1 MLLVNV
7 VIDFH
12 KKFLGCVIGRNS
24 LCGVPVVRLRR
35 FLPLALPKSFSES
48 LLNYQ
53 KGVYIMSYDI
63 SQWIIKIPILL
74 FAITIH
80 EYAHGRAAL
89 AMGDPTAKAMG
100 RLSLNP
106 LPHIDPMGAICLFL
120 FHFGWAKPVPIN
132 PRYFKNIRRD
142 TIIVSLAGP
151 LSNLAAA
158 FFAGVLIRY
167 FLLPWE
173 IYLEALLY
181 LLFMNIGLGIFNL
194 LPLPPLDGAH
204 VLENVL
210 SPDAAQRFR
219 QFGRYSP
226 FILLAIILMDNFAD
240 TGILRAILIG
250 PMNYLAHIF
259 AGENFFRLFHM
270 VR

>member
-1 MLLVNV
+1 M
-7 VIDFH
+7 D
-12 KKFLGCVIGRNS
+12 
-24 LCGVPVVRLRR
+24 
-35 FLPLALPKSFSES
+35 
-48 LLNYQ
+48 YQ

-89 AMGDPTAKAMG
+89 AMGDPTAKDMG

-240 TGILRAILIG
+240 AGILRAILIG

-259 AGENFFRLFHM
+259 AGDNLFRLFHM